1 MSNEVQRP
9 DLNQM
14 QIWQHLFN
22 FFVLNRYNVIISK
35 HQRKRMVNMKKLVN
49 VTFSYGRNRG
59 SIFQFF
65 ARKFDRRKR
74 RGR

>member
-1 MSNEVQRP
+1 MSNKVKCP

-35 HQRKRMVNMKKLVN
+35 HQRKKMVN
-49 VTFSYGRNRG
+49 
-59 SIFQFF
+59 I
-65 ARKFDRRKR
+65 RK
-74 RGR
+74 GIWLMLLT